1 MLPFKSK
8 ENRLSYNITGAE
20 NSSNNLLLIHDNG
33 LSSKIFD
40 SELRFY
46 SSYFNTVT
54 VDLTGHGKSQKGNDI
69 YDNFWV
75 TNAAAAIAVCEKL
88 KMNKVSVIGAGGGG
102 VVALNMALL
111 KPGFVKGI
119 IAESLP
125 GTDPD
130 ENYIAS
136 LIAYRE
142 QIYGS
147 EMKHK
152 YQNMNGSKWER
163 ILSEDTKM
171 QIDFAERGGKFY
183 YGALSGVSC
192 PVLLTG
198 CPCYDLLPDI
208 EERLKH
214 TADHL
219 RKSQIHMFSTGKHP
233 LFLSRNDE
241 FRTVSLNFL
250 MD

>member
-8 ENRLSYNITGAE
+8 ENRLSYNITSAE
-20 NSSNNLLLIHDNG
+20 NSLNNLLLIHDNG
-33 LSSKIFD
+33 QSSKIFE

-54 VDLTGHGKSQKGNDI
+54 VDLTGHGKSPKGNDT

-75 TNAAAAIAVCEKL
+75 MNAAAAIAVCEKL
-88 KMNKVSVIGAGGGG
+88 KMNKVSIIGTGGGG

-111 KPGFVKGI
+111 KPGLVKGI

-130 ENYIAS
+130 ENYIS
-136 LIAYRE
+136 GLISYRE

-147 EMKHK
+147 EMKQK
-152 YQNMNGSKWER
+152 YQNINGSKWEK
-163 ILSEDTKM
+163 ILSEDTEM
-171 QIDFAERGGKFY
+171 QIDFAERGGTFY
-183 YGALSGVSC
+183 HGDLSSISC

-198 CPCYDLLPDI
+198 CPGYDLIPDI
-208 EERLKH
+208 EERLRH
-214 TADHL
+214 TAGCI
-219 RKSQIHMFSTGKHP
+219 RKSQVHMFSTGKYP